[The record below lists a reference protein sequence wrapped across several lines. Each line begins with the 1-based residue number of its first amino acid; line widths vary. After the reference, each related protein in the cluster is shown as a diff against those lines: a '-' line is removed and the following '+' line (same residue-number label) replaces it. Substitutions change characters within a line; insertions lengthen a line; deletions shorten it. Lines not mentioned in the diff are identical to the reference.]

1 MFSEA
6 VVVDINEIGDFSLGF
21 CKGLKTSILEHFI
34 FKSSHEG
41 FSPSVVVR
49 GGPRRHALHYP
60 VTLKD
65 ASICPTT
72 VLTFSITVKDEYCVD
87 GSSFQRIVEL
97 LIDGF

>member
-1 MFSEA
+1 MQLNIGLRSDEYLEA
-6 VVVDINEIGDFSLGF
+6 FW
-21 CKGLKTSILEHFI
+21 
-34 FKSSHEG
+34 SSNCSCDKYG
-41 FSPSVVVR
+41 IMQSMSA
-49 GGPRRHALHYP
+49 RRHALHYP